1 MTVDKLSWVR
11 HSVGFCGT
19 GTVNVTADSLLLHED
34 TKWISV
40 PTTLSVSLRLTCRCL
55 GNNWFSANYALNV
68 ITGGPVVMG

>member
-1 MTVDKLSWVR
+1 MDKLSWVR

-19 GTVNVTADSLLLHED
+19 GTVNVTVDSLLLHED

-40 PTTLSVSLRLTCRCL
+40 QTTFSLSLRLSTCRCL
-55 GNNWFSANYALNV
+55 GNNWFSASYVLNV